1 MRGIEQI
8 PWLYD
13 ALMAVSDACGLARW
27 RRQLVDGA
35 AGRTLEVGCG
45 TGRNL
50 PLYPAGLEV
59 IGIDPDLA
67 ALRYARRR
75 APRVP
80 LLAARAEA
88 LPFRPGT
95 FDSVVSS
102 LVFCSVADPEQGLAE
117 IRRVLRP
124 GGELRML
131 EHVRHPQPR
140 WAALQDLIQPAWTKV
155 AGGCHPNRATEN
167 AVEQAGFRIEE
178 TGRVAR
184 GVMRRFAARL
194 RPGHK

>member
-27 RRQLVDGA
+27 RRRLVGGA

-50 PLYPAGLEV
+50 PLYPAGLAV
-59 IGIDPDLA
+59 IGIDPDPA

-80 LLAARAEA
+80 LLAARVEA

-102 LVFCSVADPEQGLAE
+102 LVFCSVADPERGLAE

-155 AGGCHPNRATEN
+155 AGGCHPNRATEST
-167 AVEQAGFRIEE
+167 VEQAGFRIEE
-178 TGRVAR
+178 AGRAAR

-194 RPGHK
+194 RPDHK